1 MSELGPLEGVR
12 ILDLSRL
19 LPGGY
24 GTGLLADLGAEVIKV
39 EQPGL
44 GDYMRWYEPFI
55 GGESAASWV
64 CDRNKRSVAINLKDP
79 HGVEAILRLARTAD
93 AVVESFRPGVMG
105 RLGLSY
111 ERLREEKESLVLV
124 SISGYGQDG
133 PLSGQPGHDV
143 NYIGRAG
150 LLSVTGHAEDGPAIP
165 GFQIG
170 DIAGGGLM
178 AVVGLLAAL
187 LRARASGRGD
197 HVDVAMADGVF
208 SGLSIHIGDFLAS
221 GVAPEQESLLLNGGF
236 PCYNVYRCA
245 DGRHITVGAIEEQF
259 WAALCRGAGRLDL
272 EPTRMDRGAIGAW
285 REVFAT
291 RARDEWV
298 AALEADA
305 CVGPVNDFAEAL
317 GEPQLRQREMVV
329 DLPTRDG
336 SPARQV
342 GTPIKFREAPG
353 AVASPAPE
361 LGEGTREL
369 LGAVGYEP
377 GRIDELLG
385 SGAIG
390 SG

>member
-1 MSELGPLEGVR
+1 
-12 ILDLSRL
+12 
-19 LPGGY
+19 
-24 GTGLLADLGAEVIKV
+24 
-39 EQPGL
+39 
-44 GDYMRWYEPFI
+44 
-55 GGESAASWV
+55 
-64 CDRNKRSVAINLKDP
+64 VAINLKDP
-79 HGVEAILRLARTAD
+79 DGVEAILRLARTAD
-93 AVVESFRPGVMG
+93 AVVESFRPGVMA

-187 LRARASGRGD
+187 LRARASGQGD
-197 HVDVAMADGVF
+197 HVDVAMADGAF

-236 PCYNVYRCA
+236 PCYNVYRCS
-245 DGRHITVGAIEEQF
+245 DGRHVTVGAIEEQF
-259 WAALCRGAGRLDL
+259 WAALCRGVGRPDL
-272 EPTRMDRGAIGAW
+272 EPTRTDRRAIGAW

-291 RARDEWV
+291 RGRDEWV
-298 AALEADA
+298 ADLEADA
-305 CVGPVNDFAEAL
+305 CVGPVNDFAEAVR
-317 GEPQLRQREMVV
+317 EPQLRHREMVV
-329 DLPTRDG
+329 GLATRDG
-336 SPARQV
+336 AEARQV
-342 GTPIKFREAPG
+342 GTPIKFREAP
-353 AVASPAPE
+353 AEIARPAPA

-369 LGAVGYEP
+369 LGGLGYGS
-377 GRIDELLG
+377 GRIDELLR

-390 SG
+390 SGR